1 MKAFL
6 QQVGTGL
13 YFKGVKEWTPDY
25 QEAYD
30 FKTSLSALGYC
41 QRQSIP
47 NAQIVL
53 KFDLDKYDII
63 LPAQPHPPHLES
75 DGASLAL

>member
-1 MKAFL
+1 MKALL

-13 YFKGVKEWTPDY
+13 YFKGVKEWTPNY

-30 FKTSLSALGYC
+30 FKSSLSALGYC
-41 QRQSIP
+41 QRQGIP

-53 KFDLDKYDII
+53 KFDLDQYDIV
-63 LPAQPHPPHLES
+63 LPAQAHPPPHDS
-75 DGASLAL
+75 GPASLEL